1 MAFLTNMDPKKLRI
15 YGLVGSIVGIYLGA
29 MLNSALDTNVFS
41 FIGAI
46 AAIFAVLMGANAVRR
61 VCAYGIGTGVPSIGM
76 LALGMGIIAVMFG
89 LSNAETLGSVLLGP
103 IIILIYAGVFGYVI
117 GVIANKV
124 IKFNIPIMEEGN
136 ADLSM
141 AGALAIL
148 GWSLAISGG
157 LNYLPVVD
165 LGTGAIVNAG
175 ILKNV
180 LETGYIAIIFIA
192 GGLAILHPFN
202 ANLGPDEK
210 QDRTLVNAVMCSGI
224 AMITTG
230 IAALMTQGMAA
241 GLLQLVI
248 GFAIWY
254 YFFKM
259 YYRLVKRDASAVVG
273 TGLLPPTVQ

>member
-1 MAFLTNMDPKKLRI
+1 M
-15 YGLVGSIVGIYLGA
+15 YGLVGSVVGIYLGA
-29 MLNSALDTNVFS
+29 ILNSTLNTTVFS
-41 FIGAI
+41 FIGAV
-46 AAIFAVLMGANAVRR
+46 AAIFAVVMGANAVRR

-89 LSNAETLGSVLLGP
+89 LSMAETLGSVLLGP
-103 IIILIYAGVFGYVI
+103 IIILIYAGVFGYII

-124 IKFNIPIMEEGN
+124 IKFNIPVMEEGN

-148 GWSLAISGG
+148 GWSFAISGTLG
-157 LNYLPVVD
+157 YVDILN
-165 LGTGAIVNAG
+165 
-175 ILKNV
+175 NV
-180 LETGYIAIIFIA
+180 LMSGYIAIIFIA

-202 ANLGPDEK
+202 ANLGPDEQ
-210 QDRTLVNAVMCSGI
+210 QDRTLVNAIMVSGM
-224 AMITTG
+224 AMIATG
-230 IAALMTQGMAA
+230 IGATATQGLAA

-248 GFAIWY
+248 GFAIWF

>member
-1 MAFLTNMDPKKLRI
+1 MSVGGSAGGAPSAYEPKKLRM
-15 YGLVGSIVGIYLGA
+15 YGLVGSIVGIYLGSI
-29 MLNSALDTNVFS
+29 LNSALNTEVFS
-41 FIGAI
+41 FIGAV
-46 AAIFAVLMGANAVRR
+46 AAIFAVVMGANSVRR

-89 LSNAETLGSVLLGP
+89 LSVAETLGFGMLGP
-103 IIILIYAGVFGYVI
+103 IITLIYAGVFGYII

-124 IKFNIPIMEEGN
+124 IKFNIPVMEEGN

-148 GWSLAISGG
+148 GWSFAISGT
-157 LNYLPVVD
+157 
-165 LGTGAIVNAG
+165 LGYDDIVND
-175 ILKNV
+175 V
-180 LETGYIAIIFIA
+180 LMTGYIAIIFIA

-210 QDRTLVNAVMCSGI
+210 QDRTLVNAIMVAGL
-224 AMITTG
+224 AMVTTG
-230 IAALMTQGMAA
+230 IGALLTQGLGA
-241 GLLQLVI
+241 GLLQIII

-259 YYRLVKRDASAVVG
+259 FYKLVKRDASAVVG

>member
-1 MAFLTNMDPKKLRI
+1 MSVGGSAGGAPSAYEPKKLRM
-15 YGLVGSIVGIYLGA
+15 YGLVGSIVGIYLGSI
-29 MLNSALDTNVFS
+29 LNSALNTEVFS
-41 FIGAI
+41 FIGAV
-46 AAIFAVLMGANAVRR
+46 AAIFAVVMGANSVRR

-89 LSNAETLGSVLLGP
+89 LSVAETLGFGMLGP
-103 IIILIYAGVFGYVI
+103 IITLIYAGVFGYII

-124 IKFNIPIMEEGN
+124 IKFNIPVMEEGN

-148 GWSLAISGG
+148 GWSFAISGT
-157 LNYLPVVD
+157 
-165 LGTGAIVNAG
+165 LGYDDIVND
-175 ILKNV
+175 V
-180 LETGYIAIIFIA
+180 LMTGYIAIVFIA

-210 QDRTLVNAVMCSGI
+210 QDRTLVNAIMVGGL
-224 AMITTG
+224 AMTATG
-230 IAALMTQGMAA
+230 IGALLTQGLGA
-241 GLLQLVI
+241 GLLQIII

-259 YYRLVKRDASAVVG
+259 YYKLVKRDASAVVG

>member
-1 MAFLTNMDPKKLRI
+1 MSVGGSAGGAPSAYEPKKLRM
-15 YGLVGSIVGIYLGA
+15 YGLVGSIVGIYLGSI
-29 MLNSALDTNVFS
+29 LNSALNTEVFS
-41 FIGAI
+41 FIGAV
-46 AAIFAVLMGANAVRR
+46 AAIFAVVMGANSVRR

-89 LSNAETLGSVLLGP
+89 LSVAETLGFGMLGP
-103 IIILIYAGVFGYVI
+103 IITLIYAGVFGYI
-117 GVIANKV
+117 IDVIANKV
-124 IKFNIPIMEEGN
+124 IKFNIPVMEEGN

-148 GWSLAISGG
+148 GWSFAISGT
-157 LNYLPVVD
+157 
-165 LGTGAIVNAG
+165 LGYDDIVND
-175 ILKNV
+175 V
-180 LETGYIAIIFIA
+180 LMTGYIAIIFIA

-210 QDRTLVNAVMCSGI
+210 QDRTLVNAIMVGGL
-224 AMITTG
+224 AMTATG
-230 IAALMTQGMAA
+230 IGALLTQGLSE
-241 GLLQLVI
+241 GLLQIVI

-259 YYRLVKRDASAVVG
+259 YYKLVKRDASAVVG

>member
-1 MAFLTNMDPKKLRI
+1 MSVGGSAGGAPSTYEPKKLRM
-15 YGLVGSIVGIYLGA
+15 YGLVGSIVGIYLGSI
-29 MLNSALDTNVFS
+29 LNSALNTEVFS
-41 FIGAI
+41 FIGAV
-46 AAIFAVLMGANAVRR
+46 AAIFAVVMGANSVRR
-61 VCAYGIGTGVPSIGM
+61 VCAYVIGTGVPSIGM

-89 LSNAETLGSVLLGP
+89 LSVAETLGFGMLGP
-103 IIILIYAGVFGYVI
+103 IITLIYAGVFGYII

-124 IKFNIPIMEEGN
+124 IKFNIPVMEEGN

-148 GWSLAISGG
+148 GWSFAISGT
-157 LNYLPVVD
+157 
-165 LGTGAIVNAG
+165 LGYDDIVND
-175 ILKNV
+175 V
-180 LETGYIAIIFIA
+180 LMTGYIAIIFIA

-210 QDRTLVNAVMCSGI
+210 QDRTLVNAIMVGGL
-224 AMITTG
+224 AMTATG
-230 IAALMTQGMAA
+230 IGALLTQGLGA
-241 GLLQLVI
+241 GLLQIII

-259 YYRLVKRDASAVVG
+259 YYKLVKRDASAVVG

>member
-1 MAFLTNMDPKKLRI
+1 M
-15 YGLVGSIVGIYLGA
+15 YGLAGSIVGIYLGA
-29 MLNSALDTNVFS
+29 VLNSALDTNAFS
-41 FIGAI
+41 FIGAV
-46 AAIFAVLMGANAVRR
+46 AAIFAVIMGANAVRR

-89 LSNAETLGSVLLGP
+89 LSVAETIGFGMLGP
-103 IIILIYAGVFGYVI
+103 IITLIYAGVFGYII
-117 GVIANKV
+117 GVLANKV
-124 IKFNIPIMEEGN
+124 IKFNIPVMEEGN

-141 AGALAIL
+141 AGAMAIL
-148 GWSLAISGG
+148 GWSFAISGT
-157 LNYLPVVD
+157 
-165 LGTGAIVNAG
+165 LGYADIVAD
-175 ILKNV
+175 V
-180 LETGYIAIIFIA
+180 LMTGYIAIIFIA

-210 QDRTLVNAVMCSGI
+210 QDRTLVNSIMVSGL
-224 AMITTG
+224 AMVATG
-230 IAALMTQGMAA
+230 IAALMTQGLAA

-259 YYRLVKRDASAVVG
+259 YYKLVKRDAAAMVG

>member
-1 MAFLTNMDPKKLRI
+1 MSLGGAAGGAPSALDPKKLRM

-29 MLNSALDTNVFS
+29 ILNSALNTEVFS
-41 FIGAI
+41 FIGAV
-46 AAIFAVLMGANAVRR
+46 AAIFAVVMGANAVRR

-89 LSNAETLGSVLLGP
+89 LSVAETMGFGMLGP
-103 IIILIYAGVFGYVI
+103 IITLVYAGVFGYII
-117 GVIANKV
+117 GVLANKV
-124 IKFNIPIMEEGN
+124 IKFNIPVMEEGN
-136 ADLSM
+136 SDLSM

-148 GWSLAISGG
+148 GWSFAISGT
-157 LNYLPVVD
+157 
-165 LGTGAIVNAG
+165 LGYADIV
-175 ILKNV
+175 KDV
-180 LETGYIAIIFIA
+180 LMSGYIAIIFIA

-210 QDRTLVNAVMCSGI
+210 QDRTLVNALMVSGM
-224 AMITTG
+224 AMIATG
-230 IAALMTQGMAA
+230 IAALSTQGLAA

-248 GFAIWY
+248 GFALWF

-259 YYRLVKRDASAVVG
+259 YYKLVKRDASAVVG

>member
-1 MAFLTNMDPKKLRI
+1 MSLGGAAGGAPSAFDPKKLRI
-15 YGLVGSIVGIYLGA
+15 YGLVGSVVGIYLGA
-29 MLNSALDTNVFS
+29 ILNSALNTEVFS
-41 FIGAI
+41 FIGAV
-46 AAIFAVLMGANAVRR
+46 AAIFAVVMGANAVRR

-89 LSNAETLGSVLLGP
+89 LSVAETLGFGMLGP
-103 IIILIYAGVFGYVI
+103 IITLVYAGIFGYII

-124 IKFNIPIMEEGN
+124 IKFNIPVMEEGN

-141 AGALAIL
+141 AGAMAIL
-148 GWSLAISGG
+148 GWSFAVSGT
-157 LNYLPVVD
+157 
-165 LGTGAIVNAG
+165 LGYADIVND
-175 ILKNV
+175 V
-180 LETGYIAIIFIA
+180 LMTGYIAIIFIA

-210 QDRTLVNAVMCSGI
+210 QDRTLVNAIMVSGI

-230 IAALMTQGMAA
+230 IAALLTQGLAA
-241 GLLQLVI
+241 GLLQLII
-248 GFAIWY
+248 GFAIWF
-254 YFFKM
+254 YFFRM

>member
-1 MAFLTNMDPKKLRI
+1 MSLGGAAGGAPSAFDPKKLRM
-15 YGLVGSIVGIYLGA
+15 YGLVGSVVGIYLGA
-29 MLNSALDTNVFS
+29 ILNSALDTNLFS
-41 FIGAI
+41 FIGAV
-46 AAIFAVLMGANAVRR
+46 AAIFAVVMGANAVRR

-89 LSNAETLGSVLLGP
+89 LSMAETLGSVLLGP
-103 IIILIYAGVFGYVI
+103 IIILVYAGVFGYII

-124 IKFNIPIMEEGN
+124 IKFNIPVMEEGN

-148 GWSLAISGG
+148 GWSFAVSGTLG
-157 LNYLPVVD
+157 YADILND
-165 LGTGAIVNAG
+165 
-175 ILKNV
+175 V
-180 LETGYIAIIFIA
+180 LMTGYIAIIFIA

-230 IAALMTQGMAA
+230 IAALMTQGLAA

-248 GFAIWY
+248 GFAIWF

>member
-1 MAFLTNMDPKKLRI
+1 MSVGGSAGGAPSAYEPKKLRM

-29 MLNSALDTNVFS
+29 ILNSALNTEVFS
-41 FIGAI
+41 FIGAV
-46 AAIFAVLMGANAVRR
+46 AAIFAVVMGANSVRR

-89 LSNAETLGSVLLGP
+89 LSVAETLGFGMLGP
-103 IIILIYAGVFGYVI
+103 IITLIYAGVFGYII

-124 IKFNIPIMEEGN
+124 IKFNIPVMEEGN

-148 GWSLAISGG
+148 GWSFAISGT
-157 LNYLPVVD
+157 
-165 LGTGAIVNAG
+165 LGYADIVND
-175 ILKNV
+175 V
-180 LETGYIAIIFIA
+180 LMTGYIAIIFIA

-210 QDRTLVNAVMCSGI
+210 QDRTLVNAIMVGGL
-224 AMITTG
+224 AMTATG
-230 IAALMTQGMAA
+230 IGALLTQGLSE
-241 GLLQLVI
+241 GLLQIVI

-259 YYRLVKRDASAVVG
+259 YYKLVKRDASAVVG

>member
-1 MAFLTNMDPKKLRI
+1 MSVGGSAGGAPSAYEPKKLRM
-15 YGLVGSIVGIYLGA
+15 YGLVGSIVGIYLGSI
-29 MLNSALDTNVFS
+29 LNSALNTEVFS
-41 FIGAI
+41 FIGAL
-46 AAIFAVLMGANAVRR
+46 AAIFAVVMGANSVRR

-89 LSNAETLGSVLLGP
+89 LSVAETLGFGMLGP
-103 IIILIYAGVFGYVI
+103 IITLIYAGVFGYII

-124 IKFNIPIMEEGN
+124 IKFNIPVMEEGN

-148 GWSLAISGG
+148 GWSFAISGT
-157 LNYLPVVD
+157 
-165 LGTGAIVNAG
+165 LGYDDIVND
-175 ILKNV
+175 V
-180 LETGYIAIIFIA
+180 LMTGYIAIIFIA

-210 QDRTLVNAVMCSGI
+210 QDRTLVNAIMVGGL
-224 AMITTG
+224 AMTATG
-230 IAALMTQGMAA
+230 IGALLTQGLSE
-241 GLLQLVI
+241 GLLQIII

-259 YYRLVKRDASAVVG
+259 YYKLVKRDASAVVG

>member
-1 MAFLTNMDPKKLRI
+1 MSVGGSAGGAPSAYEPKKLRM
-15 YGLVGSIVGIYLGA
+15 YGLVGSIVGIYLGSI
-29 MLNSALDTNVFS
+29 LNSALNTEVFS
-41 FIGAI
+41 FIGAV
-46 AAIFAVLMGANAVRR
+46 AAIFAVVMGANSVRR

-89 LSNAETLGSVLLGP
+89 LSVAETLGFGMLGP
-103 IIILIYAGVFGYVI
+103 IITLIYAGVFGYII

-124 IKFNIPIMEEGN
+124 IKFNIPVMEEGN

-148 GWSLAISGG
+148 GWSFAISGT
-157 LNYLPVVD
+157 
-165 LGTGAIVNAG
+165 LGYDDIVND
-175 ILKNV
+175 V
-180 LETGYIAIIFIA
+180 LMTGYIAIIFIA

-210 QDRTLVNAVMCSGI
+210 QDRTLVNAIMVGGL
-224 AMITTG
+224 AMTATG
-230 IAALMTQGMAA
+230 IGALLTQGLGA
-241 GLLQLVI
+241 GLLQIII

-259 YYRLVKRDASAVVG
+259 YYKLVKRDASAVVG

>member
-1 MAFLTNMDPKKLRI
+1 MSVGGSAGGAPSAYDPKKLRM
-15 YGLVGSIVGIYLGA
+15 YGLVGSVVGIYLGA
-29 MLNSALDTNVFS
+29 ILNSALNTEVFS
-41 FIGAI
+41 FIGAV
-46 AAIFAVLMGANAVRR
+46 AAIFAVVMGANAVRR
-61 VCAYGIGTGVPSIGM
+61 ICAYGIGTGVPSIGM

-89 LSNAETLGSVLLGP
+89 LSVAETLNFLWLGP
-103 IIILIYAGVFGYVI
+103 IITLIYAGVFGYVI

-124 IKFNIPIMEEGN
+124 IKFNIPVMEEGN

-148 GWSLAISGG
+148 GWSFAVSGT
-157 LNYLPVVD
+157 
-165 LGTGAIVNAG
+165 LGYADIVND
-175 ILKNV
+175 V
-180 LETGYIAIIFIA
+180 LMTGYIAIIFIA

-210 QDRTLVNAVMCSGI
+210 QDRTLVNAIMVGGL

-230 IAALMTQGMAA
+230 IGALLTQGLSE
-241 GLLQLVI
+241 GLLQIII
-248 GFAIWY
+248 GFAIWF

-259 YYRLVKRDASAVVG
+259 FYKLVKRDASAIVG

>member
-1 MAFLTNMDPKKLRI
+1 MSFFSNMDPKKLRM
-15 YGLVGSIVGIYLGA
+15 YGLAGSVVGIYLGA
-29 MLNSALDTNVFS
+29 ILNSALNTNVFS
-41 FIGAI
+41 FIGAV

-89 LSNAETLGSVLLGP
+89 LSMAESLGSVLLGP

-124 IKFNIPIMEEGN
+124 IKFNIPVMEEGN

-141 AGALAIL
+141 AGAMAIL
-148 GWSLAISGG
+148 GWSFAISGTLG
-157 LNYLPVVD
+157 YDAILN
-165 LGTGAIVNAG
+165 T
-175 ILKNV
+175 V
-180 LETGYIAIIFIA
+180 LNTGYIAIIFIA

-230 IAALMTQGMAA
+230 IAALLTQGLAA

-248 GFAIWY
+248 GFAIWFY
-254 YFFKM
+254 YFKM

>member
-1 MAFLTNMDPKKLRI
+1 MSLGGSAGGAPSAYEPKKLRI
-15 YGLVGSIVGIYLGA
+15 YGLVGSVVGIYLGA
-29 MLNSALDTNVFS
+29 ILNSALNTEVFS
-41 FIGAI
+41 FIGAV
-46 AAIFAVLMGANAVRR
+46 AAIFAVVMGANAVRR

-89 LSNAETLGSVLLGP
+89 LSVAETLGFGMLGP
-103 IIILIYAGVFGYVI
+103 IITLVYAGIFGYII

-124 IKFNIPIMEEGN
+124 IKFNIPVMEEGN

-141 AGALAIL
+141 AGAMAIL
-148 GWSLAISGG
+148 GWSFAVSGT
-157 LNYLPVVD
+157 
-165 LGTGAIVNAG
+165 LGYADIVND
-175 ILKNV
+175 V
-180 LETGYIAIIFIA
+180 LMTGYIAIIFIA

-210 QDRTLVNAVMCSGI
+210 QDRTLVNAIMVAGL
-224 AMITTG
+224 AMVTTG
-230 IAALMTQGMAA
+230 IGALLTQGLGA
-241 GLLQLVI
+241 GLLQIII

-259 YYRLVKRDASAVVG
+259 FYKLVKRDASAVVG

>member
-1 MAFLTNMDPKKLRI
+1 M
-15 YGLVGSIVGIYLGA
+15 
-29 MLNSALDTNVFS
+29 
-41 FIGAI
+41 
-46 AAIFAVLMGANAVRR
+46 
-61 VCAYGIGTGVPSIGM
+61 
-76 LALGMGIIAVMFG
+76 
-89 LSNAETLGSVLLGP
+89 AETLGSVLLGP

-124 IKFNIPIMEEGN
+124 IKFNIPVMEEGN

-141 AGALAIL
+141 AGAMALL
-148 GWSLAISGG
+148 GWSFAISGTLG
-157 LNYLPVVD
+157 YDAILND
-165 LGTGAIVNAG
+165 
-175 ILKNV
+175 V
-180 LETGYIAIIFIA
+180 LDTGYIAIIFIA

-230 IAALMTQGMAA
+230 IAALMTQGLAA

-248 GFAIWY
+248 GFAIWF

>member
-1 MAFLTNMDPKKLRI
+1 MSLGGAAGGAPSAYEPKKLRM
-15 YGLVGSIVGIYLGA
+15 YGLVGSVVGIYLGA
-29 MLNSALDTNVFS
+29 ILNSALNTEVFS
-41 FIGAI
+41 FIGAV
-46 AAIFAVLMGANAVRR
+46 AAIFAVVMGANAVRR

-76 LALGMGIIAVMFG
+76 LALGMGIVAVMFG
-89 LSNAETLGSVLLGP
+89 LSVAETLGFGMLGP
-103 IIILIYAGVFGYVI
+103 IITLVYAGVFGYII

-141 AGALAIL
+141 AGAMAIL
-148 GWSLAISGG
+148 GWSFAISGT
-157 LNYLPVVD
+157 
-165 LGTGAIVNAG
+165 LGYADIVND
-175 ILKNV
+175 V
-180 LETGYIAIIFIA
+180 LMTGYIAIIFIA

-230 IAALMTQGMAA
+230 IAALLTQGLGA
-241 GLLQLVI
+241 GLLQLII

-259 YYRLVKRDASAVVG
+259 YYKLVKRDASAVVG

>member
-1 MAFLTNMDPKKLRI
+1 MSVGGSAGGAPSAYEPKKLRM
-15 YGLVGSIVGIYLGA
+15 YGLVGSIVGIYLGSI
-29 MLNSALDTNVFS
+29 LNSALNTEVFS
-41 FIGAI
+41 FIGAV
-46 AAIFAVLMGANAVRR
+46 AAIFAVVMGANSVRR

-89 LSNAETLGSVLLGP
+89 LSVAETLGFGMLGP
-103 IIILIYAGVFGYVI
+103 IITLIYAGVFGYII

-124 IKFNIPIMEEGN
+124 IKFNIPVMEEGN

-148 GWSLAISGG
+148 GWSFAISGT
-157 LNYLPVVD
+157 
-165 LGTGAIVNAG
+165 LGYEDIVTD
-175 ILKNV
+175 V
-180 LETGYIAIIFIA
+180 LMTGYIAIIFIA

-210 QDRTLVNAVMCSGI
+210 QDRTLVNAIMVGGL
-224 AMITTG
+224 AMTATG
-230 IAALMTQGMAA
+230 IGALLTQGLSE
-241 GLLQLVI
+241 GLLQIII
-248 GFAIWY
+248 GFAVWY

-259 YYRLVKRDASAVVG
+259 YYKLVKRDASAVVG

>member
-1 MAFLTNMDPKKLRI
+1 MSLGGAAGGAPSAFDPKKLRI
-15 YGLVGSIVGIYLGA
+15 YGLVGSVVGIYLGA
-29 MLNSALDTNVFS
+29 ILNSALNTEVFS
-41 FIGAI
+41 FIGAV
-46 AAIFAVLMGANAVRR
+46 AAIFAVVMGANAVRR

-89 LSNAETLGSVLLGP
+89 LSVAETLGFGMLGP
-103 IIILIYAGVFGYVI
+103 IITLVYAGIFGYII

-124 IKFNIPIMEEGN
+124 IKFNIPVMEEGN

-148 GWSLAISGG
+148 GWSFAISGT
-157 LNYLPVVD
+157 
-165 LGTGAIVNAG
+165 LGYEDIVTD
-175 ILKNV
+175 V
-180 LETGYIAIIFIA
+180 LMTGYIAIIFIA

-210 QDRTLVNAVMCSGI
+210 QDRTLVNAIMVSGI

-230 IAALMTQGMAA
+230 IAALLTQGLAA
-241 GLLQLVI
+241 GLLQLII
-248 GFAIWY
+248 GFAIWF
-254 YFFKM
+254 YFFRM

>member
-1 MAFLTNMDPKKLRI
+1 MSVGGSAGGAPSAYDPKKLRM
-15 YGLVGSIVGIYLGA
+15 YGLVGSVVGIYLGA
-29 MLNSALDTNVFS
+29 ILNSALDTTVFS

-46 AAIFAVLMGANAVRR
+46 AAIFAVVMGANAVRR

-89 LSNAETLGSVLLGP
+89 LSMAETLGSVLLGP
-103 IIILIYAGVFGYVI
+103 IIILIYAGVFGYII

-124 IKFNIPIMEEGN
+124 IKFNIPVMEEGN

-148 GWSLAISGG
+148 GWSFAISGTLG
-157 LNYLPVVD
+157 YVDILN
-165 LGTGAIVNAG
+165 
-175 ILKNV
+175 NV
-180 LETGYIAIIFIA
+180 LMTGYIAIIFIA

-210 QDRTLVNAVMCSGI
+210 QDRTLVNAIMVSAL
-224 AMITTG
+224 AMIATG
-230 IAALMTQGMAA
+230 IAAIATQGLAS

-248 GFAIWY
+248 GFALWF

-259 YYRLVKRDASAVVG
+259 YYRLVKRDAAAVVG
-273 TGLLPPTVQ
+273 TGLLPPAVQ

>member
-1 MAFLTNMDPKKLRI
+1 MSVGGAAGGAPSALDPKKLRM

-29 MLNSALDTNVFS
+29 ILNSALNTEVFS
-41 FIGAI
+41 FIGAV
-46 AAIFAVLMGANAVRR
+46 AAIFAVVMGANSVRR

-89 LSNAETLGSVLLGP
+89 LSVAETMGFGLLGP
-103 IIILIYAGVFGYVI
+103 IITLVYAGVFGYII

-124 IKFNIPIMEEGN
+124 IKFNIPVMEEGN

-148 GWSLAISGG
+148 GWSFAVSGT
-157 LNYLPVVD
+157 
-165 LGTGAIVNAG
+165 LGYADIVND
-175 ILKNV
+175 V
-180 LETGYIAIIFIA
+180 LMTGYIAIIFIA

-202 ANLGPDEK
+202 ACLGPDEK
-210 QDRTLVNAVMCSGI
+210 QDRTLVNAIMVSGL
-224 AMITTG
+224 AMVATG
-230 IAALMTQGMAA
+230 IAALATQGLAP
-241 GLLQLVI
+241 GLLQLII
-248 GFAIWY
+248 GFALWF

-259 YYRLVKRDASAVVG
+259 YYKLVKRDAAAVVG

>member
-1 MAFLTNMDPKKLRI
+1 MLSLSNLDPKKLRI
-15 YGLVGSIVGIYLGA
+15 YGLAGSVVGIYLGA
-29 MLNSALDTNVFS
+29 ILNSTLNTNVFS

-46 AAIFAVLMGANAVRR
+46 AAIFAVLMGANSVRR

-89 LSNAETLGSVLLGP
+89 LSLAEAMNFLMLGP
-103 IIILIYAGVFGYVI
+103 IITLIYAGIFGYII

-141 AGALAIL
+141 AGAMALL
-148 GWSLAISGG
+148 GWSFAISST
-157 LNYLPVVD
+157 
-165 LGTGAIVNAG
+165 LGYDA
-175 ILKNV
+175 ILKTV
-180 LETGYIAIIFIA
+180 LDTGYIAIIFIA

-202 ANLGPDEK
+202 ANLGPDER
-210 QDRTLVNAVMCSGI
+210 QDRTLVNAIMCSGI

-248 GFAIWY
+248 GFAIWF

>member
-1 MAFLTNMDPKKLRI
+1 MSVGGSAGGAPSAYEPKKLRM
-15 YGLVGSIVGIYLGA
+15 YGLVGSIVGIYLGSI
-29 MLNSALDTNVFS
+29 LNSALNTVVFS
-41 FIGAI
+41 FFGAV
-46 AAIFAVLMGANAVRR
+46 AAIFAVVMGANSVRR

-89 LSNAETLGSVLLGP
+89 LSVAETLGFGMLGP
-103 IIILIYAGVFGYVI
+103 IITLIYAGVFGYII

-124 IKFNIPIMEEGN
+124 IKFNIPVMEEGN

-148 GWSLAISGG
+148 GWSFAISGT
-157 LNYLPVVD
+157 
-165 LGTGAIVNAG
+165 LGYDDIVND
-175 ILKNV
+175 V
-180 LETGYIAIIFIA
+180 LMTGYIAIIFIA

-210 QDRTLVNAVMCSGI
+210 QDRTLVNAIMVGGL
-224 AMITTG
+224 AMTATG
-230 IAALMTQGMAA
+230 IGALLTQGLSE
-241 GLLQLVI
+241 GLLQIII

-259 YYRLVKRDASAVVG
+259 YYKLVKRDASAVVG

>member
-1 MAFLTNMDPKKLRI
+1 MSLGGSAGGVPSAYEPKKLRM

-29 MLNSALDTNVFS
+29 ILNSALNTEVFS
-41 FIGAI
+41 FIGAV
-46 AAIFAVLMGANAVRR
+46 AAIFAVVMGANAVRR

-89 LSNAETLGSVLLGP
+89 LSVAETLGFGMLGP
-103 IIILIYAGVFGYVI
+103 IITLVYAGIFGYII

-124 IKFNIPIMEEGN
+124 IKFNIPVMEEGN

-141 AGALAIL
+141 AGAMAIL
-148 GWSLAISGG
+148 GWSFAVSGT
-157 LNYLPVVD
+157 
-165 LGTGAIVNAG
+165 LGYADIVND
-175 ILKNV
+175 V
-180 LETGYIAIIFIA
+180 LMTGYIAIIFIA

-210 QDRTLVNAVMCSGI
+210 QDRTLVNAVMVAGL

-230 IAALMTQGMAA
+230 IGALLTQGLSA
-241 GLLQLVI
+241 GLLQIII
-248 GFAIWY
+248 GFAIWF

>member
-1 MAFLTNMDPKKLRI
+1 MSVGGSAGGAPSAYEPKKLRM
-15 YGLVGSIVGIYLGA
+15 YGLVGSIVGIYLGSI
-29 MLNSALDTNVFS
+29 LNSALNTEVFS
-41 FIGAI
+41 FIGAL
-46 AAIFAVLMGANAVRR
+46 AAIFAVVMGANSVRR

-89 LSNAETLGSVLLGP
+89 LSVAETLGFGMLGP
-103 IIILIYAGVFGYVI
+103 IITLIYAGVFGYII

-124 IKFNIPIMEEGN
+124 IKFNIPVMEEGN

-148 GWSLAISGG
+148 GWSFAISGT
-157 LNYLPVVD
+157 
-165 LGTGAIVNAG
+165 LGYDDIVND
-175 ILKNV
+175 V
-180 LETGYIAIIFIA
+180 LMTGYIAIIFIA

-210 QDRTLVNAVMCSGI
+210 QDRTLVNAIMVGGL
-224 AMITTG
+224 AMTATG
-230 IAALMTQGMAA
+230 IGALLTQGLGA
-241 GLLQLVI
+241 GLLQIII

-259 YYRLVKRDASAVVG
+259 YYKLVKRDASAVVG